1 MAPVILLEP
10 DSTGK
15 RRHIAATLLGPK
27 GIFSHPTIEELKQQL
42 RELRSYSVGHL
53 DSLVDQLTSRL
64 NATSEV
70 EFSLAAD
77 AAAAVET
84 IKGISNN
91 TPIAISKSALATN
104 ELMPTL
110 VASGLHVIETY
121 YEQFDAFENRFS
133 KPWQLP
139 AVEYESVLEAFDRR
153 TDLGALR
160 NSSVRKQ
167 GSKNFTGLLG
177 VNAISANDGAAVL
190 VQHAHNISEIF
201 TQASRLILV
210 ASLDKIVQ
218 DLEAAV
224 FQARCMAV
232 FGWEALPLS
241 LHGGTGHER
250 SINMLPFE
258 VSPDQTSKRIHLI
271 LLDNGRRQLLHG
283 RYQDLLA
290 CIGCRACATSCP
302 AFPFI
307 VNGVPSN
314 PKEYIHSFVTGR
326 NPSLELCLQCRS
338 CRVDCPVDI
347 DLPGMILDTKIAA
360 MAGKQRQF
368 TDRFLA
374 NPEIMMRW
382 GRLMPVLANVATNNG
397 PIRWLGEKTLGI
409 NKERPL
415 PRFQGTTFARWFRS
429 SARDDTAEL

>member
-1 MAPVILLEP
+1 MVPVILIEP

-27 GIFSHPTIEELKQQL
+27 GVFPHPTTEEIKEQL

-64 NATSEV
+64 TATPEV
-70 EFSLAAD
+70 ELSFATD
-77 AAAAVET
+77 AAEAVET
-84 IKGISNN
+84 IKGISGN

-104 ELMPTL
+104 ELMPAL

-177 VNAISANDGAAVL
+177 VNAISANDGAVVL
-190 VQHAHNISEIF
+190 VQHAYNISEIF
-201 TQASRLILV
+201 TQADRLILV

-241 LHGGTGHER
+241 LRGGTGGEE
-250 SINMLPFE
+250 SINLLPFE

-290 CIGCRACATSCP
+290 CIGCRACARSCP

-360 MAGKQRQF
+360 MTGKQRQF
-368 TDRFLA
+368 RDRFLA

-397 PIRWLGEKTLGI
+397 PMRWLGEKTLGI
-409 NKERPL
+409 SKERPL
-415 PRFQGTTFARWFRS
+415 PRFQGTTLARWFRS
-429 SARDDTAEL
+429 SAGDDTAEL

>member
-15 RRHIAATLLGPK
+15 RRHFAATLLGPK
-27 GIFSHPTIEELKQQL
+27 GVFSHPTIEELKQQL

-64 NATSEV
+64 TAIPEV
-70 EFSLAAD
+70 EFSFAAD
-77 AAAAVET
+77 AAEAVET
-84 IKGISNN
+84 IKGISGNA
-91 TPIAISKSALATN
+91 PIAISKSALATN
-104 ELMPTL
+104 ELMPAL

-121 YEQFDAFENRFS
+121 YEQFDSFENRFS
-133 KPWQLP
+133 KPWELP

-160 NSSVRKQ
+160 DSSVRKQ

-177 VNAISANDGAAVL
+177 VNAISANDGAVVL

-201 TQASRLILV
+201 IQADKLILI
-210 ASLDKIVQ
+210 ASVDKIVQ
-218 DLEAAV
+218 DLDAAV

-241 LHGGTGHER
+241 LHGRTGDEK
-250 SINMLPFE
+250 NVNLLPFE
-258 VSPDQTSKRIHLI
+258 VSPDQTSRRIHLI

-283 RYQDLLA
+283 RYENLLA
-290 CIGCRACATSCP
+290 CIGCRACTRSCP
-302 AFPFI
+302 AFPFLVGGI
-307 VNGVPSN
+307 PSN

-338 CRVDCPVDI
+338 CRADCPLDI
-347 DLPGMILDTKIAA
+347 DLPGMILDARIGK
-360 MAGKQRQF
+360 MAGKRRQLA
-368 TDRFLA
+368 DRFLA

-382 GRLMPVLANVATNNG
+382 GRLMPVLANVTTNNG
-397 PIRWLGEKTLGI
+397 LVRWLGEKALGI
-409 NKERPL
+409 GKERPL
-415 PRFQGTTFARWFRS
+415 PRFQGKTFARWFRS
-429 SARDDTAEL
+429 SAGDNTGES